1 MSVSSACVIFKVSVF
16 SHPLYDAYTITVVKP
31 RTGSFLV
38 SIQWFSFPFSTLT
51 VIIVDSPLVLSLAA
65 EIKDN
70 CNLDGNVMQPPLRFF
85 QPSIQRFS
93 FEIKLI
99 TLRAG
104 GYSQKN

>member
-38 SIQWFSFPFSTLT
+38 SIQWFSFPFSTLM
-51 VIIVDSPLVLSLAA
+51 VI
-65 EIKDN
+65 
-70 CNLDGNVMQPPLRFF
+70 NLDGNVMQPPLRFF

-99 TLRAG
+99 TLGVG

>member
-38 SIQWFSFPFSTLT
+38 SIQWFSFPFSTLM
-51 VIIVDSPLVLSLAA
+51 VIIVDSPLVLSLGA

-85 QPSIQRFS
+85 NRPFKD
-93 FEIKLI
+93 FPLKL
-99 TLRAG
+99 
-104 GYSQKN
+104 SS